1 MLLCKEKKK
10 ICIKQKKTQERKNP
24 RQHQIFGWNKS
35 KNQMIYY
42 YYYYRNQKH
51 IVNIREKK
59 NGEEKKQEQNSRISE
74 KKEK

>member
-59 NGEEKKQEQNSRISE
+59 TGKKRSRNKIAE
-74 KKEK
+74 FLKKKEK